1 MIRINLLPIRQI
13 KKKQR
18 LQQEVAGFGILV
30 SVLAIF
36 LIFFSM
42 SLTRKVDALQ
52 QDIKVLDGTKKKY
65 NQIIAEIKQLE
76 KAQDLLEK
84 KITIIRELKRNT
96 QINVRVLDELAS
108 VTPSER
114 LWLNSLQHSGA
125 RLVLSGVA
133 LDNSTIAQFM
143 ERLTRSAYFTDAD
156 LASSTSTVIGGNKLQ
171 SFSLTIKVV
180 NPAPADQPAG

>member
-13 KKKQR
+13 KKKKK
-18 LQQEVAGFGILV
+18 LQKEVAGFGIIVAVLV
-30 SVLAIF
+30 IALV
-36 LIFFSM
+36 FFSM
-42 SLTRKVDALQ
+42 GLTMKVEALQ
-52 QDIKVLDGTKKKY
+52 QKIKDLNSTKKEY

-76 KAQDLLEK
+76 KTQELLEK
-84 KITIIRELKRNT
+84 KISVIRDLKRNT

-114 LWLNSLQHSGA
+114 LWLNSLQHSGG
-125 RLVLSGVA
+125 RLVISGVA

-143 ERLTRSAYFTDAD
+143 ERLTRSAYFADAD
-156 LASSTSTVIGGNKLQ
+156 LASSTATVIGGNKLQ